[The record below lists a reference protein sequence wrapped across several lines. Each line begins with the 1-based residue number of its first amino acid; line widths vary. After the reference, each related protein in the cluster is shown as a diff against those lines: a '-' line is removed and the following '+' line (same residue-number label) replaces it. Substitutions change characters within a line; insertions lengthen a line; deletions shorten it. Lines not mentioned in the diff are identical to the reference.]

1 MNPQLIRDFLASPY
15 RFRKRKLVN
24 IFHCGGI
31 WLSALV
37 ALGALFYL
45 FGYVVAKGMPALSL
59 DFFINNPKA
68 VGDIGGGMANAVL
81 GTLTLVALAS
91 LVGIPWGVMTG
102 VYLSEYGR
110 GTLAKVVRF
119 SAEMLASVPSIVVG
133 LFIYTVM
140 VIPMRGFSTLAGS
153 MALAVIMI
161 PTIAR
166 TTEELLRLVPIHIR
180 EAGLALGLPRWKVIL
195 KIVLRGSI
203 GGITTG
209 VMLAVAR
216 AAGETAPLIFTAL
229 NNQVWL
235 PELKQL
241 VQPISSLPV
250 QIYTYAISPFEEWH
264 RQAWAG
270 ALVLVLVV
278 FIMNLTTRVFLRPA
292 PSGRD

>member
-1 MNPQLIRDFLASPY
+1 MNNRLIADYLASPF

-24 IFHCGGI
+24 AFHCVAICG
-31 WLSALV
+31 SALF
-37 ALGALFYL
+37 ALAALFYI
-45 FGYVVAKGMPALSL
+45 FGYVIAKGMPSLNL

-68 VGDIGGGMANAVL
+68 VGEVGGGMANAVL
-81 GTLTLVALAS
+81 GTLTLVFLAS
-91 LVGIPWGVMTG
+91 IVGVPWGVLTG
-102 VYLSEYGR
+102 VYLAEYGR
-110 GTLAKVVRF
+110 GALASAVRF

-133 LFIYTVM
+133 LFIYSVL
-140 VIPMRGFSTLAGS
+140 VLPMRGFSTIAGS
-153 MALAVIMI
+153 MALAVIMV

-166 TTEELLRLVPIHIR
+166 TTEELLKLVPIHIR

-195 KIVLRGSI
+195 RIVLRGSM

-229 NNQVWL
+229 NNQTWI
-235 PELKQL
+235 PQIKQL

-270 ALVLVLVV
+270 AFVLVLVV
-278 FIMNLTTRVFLRPA
+278 FSLNLTTRLLLRPA
-292 PSGRD
+292 PGGRD

>member
-1 MNPQLIRDFLASPY
+1 MSSQIVANYLASPF
-15 RFRKRKLVN
+15 RFRRRKLWN
-24 IFHCGGI
+24 YFQLLCIC
-31 WLSALV
+31 LSAFA
-37 ALGALFYL
+37 ALAALFYI
-45 FGYVVAKGMPALSL
+45 FGYVIAKGAPSLSL

-68 VGDIGGGMANAVL
+68 VGEVGGGMANAVL
-81 GTLTLVALAS
+81 GTLTLVCLAAII
-91 LVGIPWGVMTG
+91 GIPWGVLTG

-110 GTLAKVVRF
+110 GPVAKTVRF

-133 LFIYTVM
+133 LFIHAILVVSM
-140 VIPMRGFSTLAGS
+140 KGFSTIAGA
-153 MALAVIMI
+153 MALALIMI

-180 EAGLALGLPRWKVIL
+180 EAGLALGLPRWKVIIR
-195 KIVLRGSI
+195 IVLRGSV

-250 QIYTYAISPFEEWH
+250 QIYTYAISPFDEWH

-278 FIMNLTTRVFLRPA
+278 FVMNLTTRLILRPA
-292 PSGRD
+292 PSGRE